1 MGPLKGIRIVEMA
14 GLAPGP
20 YCAMLLADM
29 GADIIR
35 VERPGGT
42 RPGAND
48 RLSLLNRNR
57 RTLVIDL
64 KSLHGVAV
72 VARLA
77 GNADALIEGFRPG
90 VMERLG
96 LGPDVCLM
104 ANPRLVYGRM
114 TGWGQDGPL
123 AGAPGHD
130 LNYIALSGVLHSIGR
145 KGEPPVI
152 PLNIVGDFA
161 GGGMLLA
168 IGMLSAIIEAMRL
181 GQGQVV
187 DAAMV
192 DGAASLMTFMHGLR
206 AQGAWR
212 DERGEN
218 QLDGASPW
226 YQVYETSDGQY
237 ISIANV
243 EKKFHD
249 ELLRITGLDKENLP
263 GQHDRKNWPRLQAR
277 FAELF
282 RSKTRAEWCALLE
295 GSETCFAPVLSIPE
309 AMAHPHN
316 RARKAFMEVD
326 GVTQPSPAPRF
337 SRSQPDVTS
346 LPDVPG
352 TDPESLLGGW
362 GFSGA
367 EVAELRRQGAF
378 G

>member
-1 MGPLKGIRIVEMA
+1 MGPLKGLRIVEMA

-20 YCAMLLADM
+20 YCAMLLADL

-35 VERPGGT
+35 IERPGGT
-42 RPGAND
+42 RPGVSD

-57 RTLVIDL
+57 QTIVIDL
-64 KSLHGVAV
+64 KCPPGVAV

-77 GNADALIEGFRPG
+77 GKADALIEGFRPG

-96 LGPDVCLM
+96 LGPEVCLK

-123 AGAPGHD
+123 ANAPGHD
-130 LNYIALSGVLHSIGR
+130 LNYIALSGALHSIGR
-145 KGEPPVI
+145 RGEPPVI
-152 PLNIVGDFA
+152 PLNIIGDFA

-168 IGMLSAIIEAMRL
+168 IGMLCAIIEAMRS

-206 AQGAWR
+206 AQGVWS

-249 ELLRITGLDKENLP
+249 ELLRITGLDKEDLP

-282 RSKTRAEWCALLE
+282 RSKTRTEWCAMLE

-316 RARKAFMEVD
+316 RARKAFIEVD
-326 GVTQPSPAPRF
+326 GVMQPSHAPRF
-337 SRSQPDVTS
+337 SRSRPEATR

-352 TDPESLLGGW
+352 SDTETVLAGW
-362 GFSGA
+362 GFAVA
-367 EVAELRRQGAF
+367 EVVELRRHGAF